1 MDKQKKSFSLLS
13 MCWNGKKYF
22 DDWKDSIFKQSYRP
36 LEVLFLDDKST
47 DNSEDLMRQ
56 LIPEF
61 AQNNIKLHILQHRKK
76 LKYGNGLKYI
86 LQLASGTHF
95 GVLDIDDA
103 LEPNSIDHVMSLYD
117 KHPHIGY
124 IYTQFTVCKCKNMKS
139 THKGFN
145 RKPRPEHSILSEGL
159 EGIHI
164 YSHFRTFRRNM
175 PDMLGV
181 LPDGLKYAVDQFMG
195 LSLEERAY
203 GLFTPRLCYRY
214 REGCKGTIS
223 SKFGGQRRQYW
234 HKMLN
239 RFKENREANNIKA
252 LPIIEV

>member
-1 MDKQKKSFSLLS
+1 MDKQKNVFSLLT
-13 MCWNGKKYF
+13 MCFNGKRYF
-22 DDWKDSIFKQSYRP
+22 NDWKSSIFKQAYRP
-36 LEVLFLDDKST
+36 LEMLFLDDKSK
-47 DNSEDLMRQ
+47 DDSQQIAEN
-56 LIPEF
+56 LIEEF
-61 AQNNIKLHILQHRKK
+61 HSNNIKLRILDHRKK
-76 LKYGNGLKYI
+76 LKYGNGLKYL
-86 LQLASGTHF
+86 LQMASGTHF

-103 LEPNSIDHVMSLYD
+103 LEPNSIEHVMSLYD

-124 IYTQFTVCKCKNMKS
+124 IYTQFTICKCKNMKS

-145 RKPRPEHSILSEGL
+145 RKPSHSILSEGL
-159 EGIHI
+159 DGIHV
-164 YSHFRTFRRNM
+164 YSHFKTFRRNT
-175 PDMLGV
+175 PDMLGI

-239 RFKENREANNIKA
+239 RFKENRATNNIKA
-252 LPIIEV
+252 LPIIEI